1 MRTGK
6 LRVLVID
13 DSAVVRD
20 ALASL
25 INSHDQM
32 EVMGTA
38 IDPFEA
44 AEKIKHELPDV
55 ITLDIEMPRMD
66 GITFLRR
73 LMAQR
78 PLPVVICSSLV
89 SEGSMALMN
98 ALDAGA
104 VEIVQKPSMGTKQ
117 FIEESRIMIQD
128 KILAA
133 SAAKLQR
140 RGGTRRTG
148 AGPAAAN
155 TPRPATP
162 RTSVRPSALPMSGI
176 GSRLIAIGASTG
188 GTAALKQLLSAMPPN
203 SPPIVIVQHMPSYFT
218 AAFAK
223 TLNETCAITVR
234 EGTNGAVIGPGEA
247 LIAPGAH
254 HMALTRTGAR
264 YGVQVVDGPLVS
276 RHRPSVDVLFK
287 SVAKFA
293 GKNGVG
299 VIMTG
304 MGRDG
309 ADGLKALRD
318 AGGRTIGQSEKSC
331 VVYGMPR
338 VAKSIGAVEDEVDLD
353 DIPGAIFKLLQAK
366 AA

>member
-1 MRTGK
+1 MRSGK

-20 ALASL
+20 ALSSL

-32 EVMGTA
+32 EVMGVA
-38 IDPFEA
+38 GDPFEA
-44 AEKIKHELPDV
+44 AERIKGELPDV

-98 ALDAGA
+98 ALEAGA

-117 FIEESRIMIQD
+117 FIEESRIVIQD

-133 SAAKLQR
+133 AAAKPQK
-140 RGGTRRTG
+140 RGG
-148 AGPAAAN
+148 AGRPSGRPAAAN
-155 TPRPATP
+155 SARPAV
-162 RTSVRPSALPMSGI
+162 RTRARSAPMPQAGP

-188 GTAALKQLLSAMPPN
+188 GTAALKQFLSMMPPN

-234 EGTNGAVIGPGEA
+234 EATNSAPIGPGEA
-247 LIAPGAH
+247 MIAPGAQ
-254 HMALTRTGAR
+254 HMTLTRNGAR

-276 RHRPSVDVLFK
+276 RHRPSVDVLFR
-287 SVAKFA
+287 SVAKYA
-293 GKNGVG
+293 GKEAIG

-309 ADGLKALRD
+309 ADGLKTLRE
-318 AGGRTIGQSEKSC
+318 AGGRTLGQSEKSC

-338 VAKSIGAVEDEVDLD
+338 VAKSIGAVEQELDLD
-353 DIPGAIFKLLQAK
+353 DMPSAIFKMLQAK